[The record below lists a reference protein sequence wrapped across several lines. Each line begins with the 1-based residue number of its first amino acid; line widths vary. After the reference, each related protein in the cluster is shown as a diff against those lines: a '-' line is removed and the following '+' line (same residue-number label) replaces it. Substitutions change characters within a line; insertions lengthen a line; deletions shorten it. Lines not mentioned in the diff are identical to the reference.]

1 MTDVYSYSNRQTRTG
16 ISLANLSD
24 RQVVPMFEQEE
35 DAERYVYLI
44 DECTDPMAPELDV
57 IEIEKDAIIK
67 ACKSM
72 GHDYVVYSEDDLI
85 IPPLSL

>member
-1 MTDVYSYSNRQTRTG
+1 MNVQ
-16 ISLANLSD
+16 ILW
-24 RQVVPMFEQEE
+24 
-35 DAERYVYLI
+35 
-44 DECTDPMAPELDV
+44 PELDV

>member
-1 MTDVYSYSNRQTRTG
+1 MYILTLVGKPEQVF
-16 ISLANLSD
+16 SLANVAD
-24 RQVVPMFEQEE
+24 RQVIPCFEQEE

-57 IEIEKDAIIK
+57 IEIEKDAIIR
-67 ACKSM
+67 ACKSQ

>member
-1 MTDVYSYSNRQTRTG
+1 MYILTLTG
-16 ISLANLSD
+16 KPEQVFSLANLSD

-72 GHDYVVYSEDDLI
+72 GHDYVCLLYTSDAADE
-85 IPPLSL
+85 

>member
-1 MTDVYSYSNRQTRTG
+1 MYILTLTG
-16 ISLANLSD
+16 KPAQVFSLANTAE

-67 ACKSM
+67 ACKSK

>member
-1 MTDVYSYSNRQTRTG
+1 MYILTLVGKPEQVF
-16 ISLANLSD
+16 SLADVSD
-24 RQVVPMFEQEE
+24 RQVIPCFEQEE

-67 ACKSM
+67 ACKSQ
-72 GHDYVVYSEDDLI
+72 GHDYVVYSKDDLI

>member
-1 MTDVYSYSNRQTRTG
+1 
-16 ISLANLSD
+16 
-24 RQVVPMFEQEE
+24 
-35 DAERYVYLI
+35 
-44 DECTDPMAPELDV
+44 MAPELDV

>member
-1 MTDVYSYSNRQTRTG
+1 MYILTLTG
-16 ISLANLSD
+16 KPEQVFSLANTAE
-24 RQVVPMFEQEE
+24 RQVVPMFEQEG
-35 DAERYVYLI
+35 
-44 DECTDPMAPELDV
+44 TDPMAPELDV

-85 IPPLSL
+85 IPPRII

>member
-1 MTDVYSYSNRQTRTG
+1 MYILTLTG
-16 ISLANLSD
+16 KPEQVFSLANLSD

-44 DECTDPMAPELDV
+44 DESTDPIAPELDV

-85 IPPLSL
+85 IPPRII

>member
-1 MTDVYSYSNRQTRTG
+1 MYILTLTG
-16 ISLANLSD
+16 KPEQVFSLANLSD

-57 IEIEKDAIIK
+57 IEIEKDAILK
-67 ACKSM
+67 ACKSL

>member
-1 MTDVYSYSNRQTRTG
+1 MYILTLTG
-16 ISLANLSD
+16 KPEQVFSLANLSD

-57 IEIEKDAIIK
+57 IEIEKDAIINFPQLVFEGE
-67 ACKSM
+67 AF
-72 GHDYVVYSEDDLI
+72 YAFT
-85 IPPLSL
+85 